1 MAASEPGPRMQQASI
16 SEFFEKNKHFLGF
29 DSLTRSIITAVKEAV
44 DNSLDACEEA
54 RIPPVLDIE
63 IRRVQG
69 RKDELILT
77 AQDNGP
83 GIPYASIDKAF
94 GRLLFGSRFHT
105 ISQTRG
111 QQGIGITGVV
121 LYSQLTTGKHTHIIS
136 KVAEEGMAVYVDIGI
151 DTKRNRALKSNHRRD
166 LWLDGNGEE
175 IPHGVKI
182 EARMK
187 ARYQKGGKSVHQ
199 YLRMTSIVNPHAT
212 ISFRMLDEDGMV
224 IEQASWPAV
233 TEKLPAPV
241 KEILPHPHGVEIGTL
256 QRMLRDSEQ
265 SRLSSFLQ
273 KNFSRVPS
281 ARAQQICEIAEISDK
296 ASPKRLKGEQ
306 VRALQAAFK
315 QVKLMAPPTDCLSPI
330 EDLLIKKGL
339 AKAIDSKFVTT
350 ITRDPCVAD
359 GNPFQVEVGLLF
371 GTDMP
376 SDSPIEVLRF
386 ANRVPLM
393 YQQGGCL
400 LTKVIE
406 SVDWRR
412 YGLEHPGGRGI
423 PKGPVAILIHL
434 ASTHVQFTSEAK
446 EAVSENEVV
455 FDELRRALLEVGRS
469 LKSHKRKSTQ
479 RAKAREKFELINDI
493 LPEIAAKASQILG
506 REVPELTPV
515 ITKIMKA
522 VFIEDEF
529 TWDADEKRTQVNLV
543 LFNYTAR
550 QRSYT
555 LLAKWPERDGVEIV
569 DDSHEGRREVHGLRK
584 WKLDTLESG
593 ESVTLSFAITGLEK
607 DEWTETEMFFRGAGD
622 IIGATRLD
630 EKMLD
635 QMRREEEA
643 GLLQITEPEF
653 EEAIEAFTG
662 VAERAQEADE
672 VGAPEELDVEDE
684 DDEEAVRQTTLEDG
698 WGGGE

>member
-1 MAASEPGPRMQQASI
+1 MQQASI

-29 DSLTRSIITAVKEAV
+29 DSLTRSIITAVKESV

-54 RIPPVLDIE
+54 KIPPVIDIE
-63 IRRVQG
+63 IRKVKG
-69 RKDELILT
+69 KKDELILI

-83 GIPYASIDKAF
+83 GIPYTSIDKVF

-121 LYSQLTTGKHTHIIS
+121 MYSQLTTGKHTHVIS
-136 KVAEEGMAVYVDIGI
+136 KVSEEGVAVHIDIGI
-151 DTKRNRALKSNHRRD
+151 DTRKNRAIKSNHKREP
-166 LWLDGNGEE
+166 WLDENGID

-187 ARYQKGGKSVHQ
+187 GRYQKGRKSVYQ
-199 YLRMTSIVNPHAT
+199 YLRMTSIVNPHAA
-212 ISFRMLDEDGMV
+212 ISFRLVDEDGRV

-256 QRMLRDSEQ
+256 QRMLRESEQ
-265 SRLSSFLQ
+265 RYLSSFLQ
-273 KNFSRVPS
+273 QNFSRVPS

-306 VRALQAAFK
+306 VQNLQAAFK
-315 QVKLMAPPTDCLSPI
+315 KVKLMAPPTDCLSPI

-350 ITRDPCVAD
+350 ITREPCVSN

-386 ANRVPLM
+386 TNRVPLM

-446 EAVSENEVV
+446 EAVSDNEEV
-455 FDELRRALLEVGRS
+455 FDEIRRALLEVGRS

-479 RAKAREKFELINDI
+479 RAKAREKFELVNDI
-493 LPEIAAKASQILG
+493 LPEISAKASQILG
-506 REVPELTPV
+506 REEPELSPV

-522 VFIEDEF
+522 VFIEDEI
-529 TWDADEKRTQVNLV
+529 TWDADEKRTQANFV

-550 QRSYT
+550 PRSYT
-555 LLAKWPERDGVEIV
+555 LLAKWPERDGTEIV
-569 DDSHEGRREVHGLRK
+569 DESHAGRREVHGLRK

-593 ESVTLSFAITGLEK
+593 ESVTLCFAISGLEK
-607 DEWTETEMFFRGAGD
+607 GEWTETEVFFRGAGD

-662 VAERAQEADE
+662 VAERAQDGEPDAE
-672 VGAPEELDVEDE
+672 PKELNNDNE
-684 DDEEAVRQTTLEDG
+684 DDGDAVRQSTLDV

>member
-1 MAASEPGPRMQQASI
+1 MAASESGPRMQQASI

-29 DSLTRSIITAVKEAV
+29 DSLTRSIITAVKESV

-54 RIPPVLDIE
+54 KIPPVIDIE
-63 IRRVQG
+63 IRKVKG
-69 RKDELILT
+69 KKDELILV

-83 GIPYASIDKAF
+83 GIPYSSIDKVF

-121 LYSQLTTGKHTHIIS
+121 MYSQLTTGKHTHVIS
-136 KVAEEGMAVYVDIGI
+136 KVPEEGVAVHLDIGI
-151 DTKRNRALKSNHRRD
+151 DTRKNRAIKSNHKREP
-166 LWLDGNGEE
+166 WLDENDIE
-175 IPHGVKI
+175 IPHGGKV
-182 EARMK
+182 EARRK
-187 ARYQKGGKSVHQ
+187 GRYQKGGKSVHQ
-199 YLRMTSIVNPHAT
+199 YLRMTSIVNPHAA
-212 ISFRMLDEDGMV
+212 ISFRMLDEDGRV

-256 QRMLRDSEQ
+256 QRMLRESGQ
-265 SRLSSFLQ
+265 RRLSSFLQ
-273 KNFSRVPS
+273 QNFSRVPS

-306 VRALQAAFK
+306 IQNLQAAFK
-315 QVKLMAPPTDCLSPI
+315 KVKLMAPPTDCLSPI

-350 ITRDPCVAD
+350 ITREPCVSN

-386 ANRVPLM
+386 TNRVPLM

-446 EAVSENEVV
+446 EAVSENEEV
-455 FDELRRALLEVGRS
+455 FDEIRRALLEVGRS

-479 RAKAREKFELINDI
+479 RAKAREKFELVNDI
-493 LPEIAAKASQILG
+493 LPEISAKASQILG
-506 REVPELTPV
+506 REEPELSPV

-522 VFIEDEF
+522 VFIEDEI
-529 TWDADEKRTQVNLV
+529 TWDADEKRTQAEFV

-550 QRSYT
+550 PRSYT
-555 LLAKWPERDGVEIV
+555 LLAKWPEGDGIEIV
-569 DDSHEGRREVHGLRK
+569 DESHDGRREVYGLRK

-593 ESVTLSFAITGLEK
+593 ESVTLRFAVSGLEK
-607 DEWTETEMFFRGAGD
+607 GEWTETEVFFRGAGD

-662 VAERAQEADE
+662 VSERAQEADE
-672 VGAPEELDVEDE
+672 VDTPEELSEDGDDDE
-684 DDEEAVRQTTLEDG
+684 DAVRQSTLDV

>member
-1 MAASEPGPRMQQASI
+1 MAASESGPRMQQASI

-29 DSLTRSIITAVKEAV
+29 DSLTRSIITAVKESV

-54 RIPPVLDIE
+54 KIPPVIDIE
-63 IRRVQG
+63 IRKVKG
-69 RKDELILT
+69 KKDELILI

-83 GIPYASIDKAF
+83 GIPYTSIDKVF

-121 LYSQLTTGKHTHIIS
+121 MYSQLTTGKHTHVIS
-136 KVAEEGMAVYVDIGI
+136 KVSEEGVAVHIDIGI
-151 DTKRNRALKSNHRRD
+151 DTRKNRAIKSNHKREP
-166 LWLDGNGEE
+166 WLDENGID

-187 ARYQKGGKSVHQ
+187 GRYQKGRKSVYQ
-199 YLRMTSIVNPHAT
+199 YLRMTSIVNPHAA
-212 ISFRMLDEDGMV
+212 ISFCLVDEDGRV

-256 QRMLRDSEQ
+256 QRMLRESEQ
-265 SRLSSFLQ
+265 RYLSSFLQ
-273 KNFSRVPS
+273 QNFSRVPS

-306 VRALQAAFK
+306 VQNLQAAFK
-315 QVKLMAPPTDCLSPI
+315 KVKLMAPPTDCLSPI

-350 ITRDPCVAD
+350 ITREPCVSN

-386 ANRVPLM
+386 TNRVPLM

-446 EAVSENEVV
+446 EAVSDNEEV
-455 FDELRRALLEVGRS
+455 FDEIRRALLEVGRS

-479 RAKAREKFELINDI
+479 RAKAREKFELVNDI
-493 LPEIAAKASQILG
+493 LPEISAKASQILG
-506 REVPELTPV
+506 REEPELSPV

-522 VFIEDEF
+522 VFIEDEI
-529 TWDADEKRTQVNLV
+529 TWDADEKRTQANFV

-550 QRSYT
+550 PRSYT
-555 LLAKWPERDGVEIV
+555 LLAKWPERDGTEIV
-569 DDSHEGRREVHGLRK
+569 DESHAGRREVHGLRK

-593 ESVTLSFAITGLEK
+593 ESVTLCFAISGLEK
-607 DEWTETEMFFRGAGD
+607 GEWTETEVFFRGAGD

-662 VAERAQEADE
+662 VAERAQDGEPNAE
-672 VGAPEELDVEDE
+672 PEELNNDNE
-684 DDEEAVRQTTLEDG
+684 DDGDAVRQSTLDV

>member
-1 MAASEPGPRMQQASI
+1 MQQASI

-29 DSLTRSIITAVKEAV
+29 DSLTRSIITAVKESV

-54 RIPPVLDIE
+54 NIPPVIDIE
-63 IRRVQG
+63 IRKVKG
-69 RKDELILT
+69 KKDELILI

-83 GIPYASIDKAF
+83 GIPYTSIDKVF

-121 LYSQLTTGKHTHIIS
+121 MYSQLTTGKHTHVIS
-136 KVAEEGMAVYVDIGI
+136 KVSEEGVAVHIDIGI
-151 DTKRNRALKSNHRRD
+151 DTRKNRAIKSNHKREP
-166 LWLDGNGEE
+166 WLDENGID

-187 ARYQKGGKSVHQ
+187 GRYQKGRKSVYQ
-199 YLRMTSIVNPHAT
+199 YLRMTSIVNPHAA
-212 ISFRMLDEDGMV
+212 ISFCLVDEDGRV

-256 QRMLRDSEQ
+256 QRMLRESEQ
-265 SRLSSFLQ
+265 RYLSSFLQ
-273 KNFSRVPS
+273 QNFSRVPS

-306 VRALQAAFK
+306 VQNLQAAFK
-315 QVKLMAPPTDCLSPI
+315 KVKLMAPPTDCLSPI

-350 ITRDPCVAD
+350 ITREPCVSN

-386 ANRVPLM
+386 TNRVPLM

-446 EAVSENEVV
+446 EAVSDNEEV
-455 FDELRRALLEVGRS
+455 FDEIRRALLEVGRS

-479 RAKAREKFELINDI
+479 RAKAREKFELVNDI
-493 LPEIAAKASQILG
+493 LPEISAKASQILG
-506 REVPELTPV
+506 REEPELSPV

-522 VFIEDEF
+522 VFIEDEIS
-529 TWDADEKRTQVNLV
+529 WDADEKRPQANFV

-550 QRSYT
+550 PRSYT
-555 LLAKWPERDGVEIV
+555 LLAKWPERDGTEIV
-569 DDSHEGRREVHGLRK
+569 DESHAGRREVHGLRK

-593 ESVTLSFAITGLEK
+593 ESVTLCFAISGLEK
-607 DEWTETEMFFRGAGD
+607 GEWTETEVFFRGAGD

-662 VAERAQEADE
+662 VAERAQDGEPDAE
-672 VGAPEELDVEDE
+672 PKELNNDNE
-684 DDEEAVRQTTLEDG
+684 DDGDAVRQSTLDV

>member
-1 MAASEPGPRMQQASI
+1 MAASESGPRMQQASI

-29 DSLTRSIITAVKEAV
+29 DSLTRSIITAVKESV

-54 RIPPVLDIE
+54 KIPPVIDIE
-63 IRRVQG
+63 IRKVKG
-69 RKDELILT
+69 KKDELILI

-83 GIPYASIDKAF
+83 GIPYTSIDKVF

-121 LYSQLTTGKHTHIIS
+121 MYSQLTTGKHTHVIS
-136 KVAEEGMAVYVDIGI
+136 KVSEEGVAVHIDIGI
-151 DTKRNRALKSNHRRD
+151 DTRKNRAIKSNHKREP
-166 LWLDGNGEE
+166 WLDENGID

-187 ARYQKGGKSVHQ
+187 GRYQKGRKSVYQ
-199 YLRMTSIVNPHAT
+199 YLRMTSIVNPHAA
-212 ISFRMLDEDGMV
+212 ISFCLVDEDGRV

-256 QRMLRDSEQ
+256 QRMLRESEQ
-265 SRLSSFLQ
+265 RYLSSFLQ
-273 KNFSRVPS
+273 QNFSRVPS

-306 VRALQAAFK
+306 VQNLQAAFK
-315 QVKLMAPPTDCLSPI
+315 KVKLMAPPTDCLSPI

-339 AKAIDSKFVTT
+339 AKAIDSKFVAT
-350 ITRDPCVAD
+350 ITREPSVSN

-386 ANRVPLM
+386 TNRVPLM

-446 EAVSENEVV
+446 EAVSDNEEV
-455 FDELRRALLEVGRS
+455 FDEIRRALLEVGRS

-479 RAKAREKFELINDI
+479 RAKAREKFELVNDI
-493 LPEIAAKASQILG
+493 LPEISAKASQILG
-506 REVPELTPV
+506 REEPELSPV

-522 VFIEDEF
+522 VFIEDEIS
-529 TWDADEKRTQVNLV
+529 WDADEKRTQANFV

-550 QRSYT
+550 PRSYT
-555 LLAKWPERDGVEIV
+555 LLAKWPERDGTEIV
-569 DDSHEGRREVHGLRK
+569 DESHAGRREVHGLRK

-593 ESVTLSFAITGLEK
+593 ESVTLCFAISGLEK
-607 DEWTETEMFFRGAGD
+607 GEWTETEVFFRGAGD

-662 VAERAQEADE
+662 VAERAQDGEPDAEPKELNNDNE
-672 VGAPEELDVEDE
+672 DDGDAGRQSTLDV
-684 DDEEAVRQTTLEDG
+684 

>member
-1 MAASEPGPRMQQASI
+1 MAASESGPRMQQASI

-29 DSLTRSIITAVKEAV
+29 DSLTRSIITAVKESV

-54 RIPPVLDIE
+54 NIPPVIDIE
-63 IRRVQG
+63 IRKVKG
-69 RKDELILT
+69 KKDELILI

-83 GIPYASIDKAF
+83 GIPYTSIDKVF

-121 LYSQLTTGKHTHIIS
+121 MYSQLTTGKHTHVIS
-136 KVAEEGMAVYVDIGI
+136 KVSEEGVAVHIDIGI
-151 DTKRNRALKSNHRRD
+151 DTRKNRAIKSNHKREP
-166 LWLDGNGEE
+166 WLDENGID

-187 ARYQKGGKSVHQ
+187 GRYQKGRKSVHQ
-199 YLRMTSIVNPHAT
+199 YLRMTSIVNPHAA
-212 ISFRMLDEDGMV
+212 ISFRLVDEDGRV

-256 QRMLRDSEQ
+256 QRMLRESNQ
-265 SRLSSFLQ
+265 RRLSSFLQ
-273 KNFSRVPS
+273 QNFSRVPS

-306 VRALQAAFK
+306 IQNLQAAFK
-315 QVKLMAPPTDCLSPI
+315 KVKLMAPPTDCLSPI

-350 ITRDPCVAD
+350 ITREPCVSN

-386 ANRVPLM
+386 TNRVPLM

-446 EAVSENEVV
+446 EAVSENEEV
-455 FDELRRALLEVGRS
+455 FDEIRRALLEVGRS

-479 RAKAREKFELINDI
+479 RAKAREKFELVNDI
-493 LPEIAAKASQILG
+493 LPEISAKASQILG
-506 REVPELTPV
+506 REEPELSPV

-522 VFIEDEF
+522 VFIEDEI
-529 TWDADEKRTQVNLV
+529 TWDADEKRTQADFV

-550 QRSYT
+550 PRSYT
-555 LLAKWPERDGVEIV
+555 LLAKWPERDGTEIV
-569 DDSHEGRREVHGLRK
+569 DESHEGRREVHGLRK

-593 ESVTLSFAITGLEK
+593 ESVTLHFAISGLEK
-607 DEWTETEMFFRGAGD
+607 GEWMETEVFFRGAGD

-662 VAERAQEADE
+662 VAERAQDGEPDAE
-672 VGAPEELDVEDE
+672 PEEFNDGDE
-684 DDEEAVRQTTLEDG
+684 DDEEAVRQSTLDV

>member
-1 MAASEPGPRMQQASI
+1 MAASKPGPRMQQASI

-29 DSLTRSIITAVKEAV
+29 DSLTRSIITAVKESV

-54 RIPPVLDIE
+54 RISPVIDIE
-63 IRRVQG
+63 IRKVKG
-69 RKDELILT
+69 KKDELILL

-121 LYSQLTTGKHTHIIS
+121 MYSQLTTGKHTHIIS
-136 KVAEEGMAVYVDIGI
+136 KVVEEGVAVHVDIGI
-151 DTKRNRALKSNHRRD
+151 DTHGID
-166 LWLDGNGEE
+166 

-182 EARMK
+182 EAHMK
-187 ARYQKGGKSVHQ
+187 ARYQKGQKSVYQ
-199 YLRMTSIVNPHAT
+199 YLRMTSIVNPHAA
-212 ISFRMLDEDGMV
+212 ISFRMLDEDGRV

-256 QRMLRDSEQ
+256 QRMLRESEQ
-265 SRLSSFLQ
+265 RRLSSFLQ

-306 VRALQAAFK
+306 VRALQGAFK

-350 ITRDPCVAD
+350 ITREPCVSN

-386 ANRVPLM
+386 TNRVPLM

-446 EAVSENEVV
+446 EAVSENEEV

-479 RAKAREKFELINDI
+479 RAKAREKFELVNDI

-506 REVPELTPV
+506 REEPELAPV

-522 VFIEDEF
+522 VFIEDDIS
-529 TWDADEKRTQVNLV
+529 WDADEKRTQANFV

-550 QRSYT
+550 PRSYT
-555 LLAKWPERDGVEIV
+555 LLAKWPERDGVEVV
-569 DDSHEGRREVHGLRK
+569 DESHEGRREVYGLRK

-593 ESVTLSFAITGLEK
+593 ESVTLRFAITGLEK
-607 DEWTETEMFFRGAGD
+607 DEWTETEVFFRGAGD

-662 VAERAQEADE
+662 VAERAQETDE
-672 VGAPEELDVEDE
+672 VEAPEELDE
-684 DDEEAVRQTTLEDG
+684 DDEDAVRQTTLEDG

>member
-1 MAASEPGPRMQQASI
+1 MAASESGPRMQQASI

-29 DSLTRSIITAVKEAV
+29 DSLTRSIITAVKESV

-54 RIPPVLDIE
+54 KIPPVIDIE
-63 IRRVQG
+63 IRKVKG
-69 RKDELILT
+69 KKDELILI

-83 GIPYASIDKAF
+83 GIPYTSIDKVF

-121 LYSQLTTGKHTHIIS
+121 MYSQLTTGKHTHVIS
-136 KVAEEGMAVYVDIGI
+136 KVSEEGVAVHIDIGI
-151 DTKRNRALKSNHRRD
+151 DTRKNRAIKSNHKREP
-166 LWLDGNGEE
+166 WLDENGID

-187 ARYQKGGKSVHQ
+187 GRYQKGRKSVYQ
-199 YLRMTSIVNPHAT
+199 YLRMTSIVNPHAA
-212 ISFRMLDEDGMV
+212 ISFCLVDEDGRV

-256 QRMLRDSEQ
+256 QRMLRESDQ
-265 SRLSSFLQ
+265 RYLSSFLQ
-273 KNFSRVPS
+273 QNFSRVPS

-306 VRALQAAFK
+306 VQNLQAAFK
-315 QVKLMAPPTDCLSPI
+315 KVKLMAPPTDCLSPI

-350 ITRDPCVAD
+350 ITREPCVSN

-386 ANRVPLM
+386 TNRVPLM

-446 EAVSENEVV
+446 EAVSDNEEV
-455 FDELRRALLEVGRS
+455 FDEIRRALLEVGRS

-479 RAKAREKFELINDI
+479 RAKAREKFELVNDI
-493 LPEIAAKASQILG
+493 LPEISAKASQILG
-506 REVPELTPV
+506 REEPELSPV

-522 VFIEDEF
+522 VFIEDEIS
-529 TWDADEKRTQVNLV
+529 WDADEKRTQANFV

-550 QRSYT
+550 PRSYT
-555 LLAKWPERDGVEIV
+555 LLAKWPERDGTEIV
-569 DDSHEGRREVHGLRK
+569 DESHAGRREVHGLRK

-593 ESVTLSFAITGLEK
+593 ESVTLCFAISGLEK
-607 DEWTETEMFFRGAGD
+607 GEWTETEVFFRGAGD

-662 VAERAQEADE
+662 VAERAQDGEPDAE
-672 VGAPEELDVEDE
+672 PKELNNDNE
-684 DDEEAVRQTTLEDG
+684 DDGDAVRQSTLDV

>member
-1 MAASEPGPRMQQASI
+1 MQQASI

-29 DSLTRSIITAVKEAV
+29 DSLTRSIITAVKESV

-54 RIPPVLDIE
+54 KIPPVIDIE
-63 IRRVQG
+63 IRKVKG
-69 RKDELILT
+69 KKDELILV

-83 GIPYASIDKAF
+83 GIPYSSIDKVF

-121 LYSQLTTGKHTHIIS
+121 MYSQLTTGKHTHVIS
-136 KVAEEGMAVYVDIGI
+136 KVPEEGVAVHLDIGI
-151 DTKRNRALKSNHRRD
+151 DTRKNRAIKSNHKREP
-166 LWLDGNGEE
+166 WLDENDIE
-175 IPHGVKI
+175 IPHGVKV

-187 ARYQKGGKSVHQ
+187 GRYQKGGKSVHQ
-199 YLRMTSIVNPHAT
+199 YLRMTSIVNPHAA
-212 ISFRMLDEDGMV
+212 ISFRMLDEDGRV

-256 QRMLRDSEQ
+256 QRMLRESGQ
-265 SRLSSFLQ
+265 RRLSSFLQ
-273 KNFSRVPS
+273 QNFSRVPS

-306 VRALQAAFK
+306 IQNLQAAFK
-315 QVKLMAPPTDCLSPI
+315 KVKLMAPPTDCLSPI

-350 ITRDPCVAD
+350 ITREPCVSN

-386 ANRVPLM
+386 TNRVPLM

-446 EAVSENEVV
+446 EAVSENEEV
-455 FDELRRALLEVGRS
+455 FDEIRRALLEVGRS

-479 RAKAREKFELINDI
+479 RAKAREKFELVNDI
-493 LPEIAAKASQILG
+493 LPEISAKASQILG
-506 REVPELTPV
+506 REEPELSPV

-522 VFIEDEF
+522 VFIEDEI
-529 TWDADEKRTQVNLV
+529 TWDADEKRTQAEFV

-550 QRSYT
+550 PRSYT
-555 LLAKWPERDGVEIV
+555 LLAKWPEGDGIEIV
-569 DDSHEGRREVHGLRK
+569 DESHDGRREVYGLRK

-593 ESVTLSFAITGLEK
+593 ESVTLRFAVSGLEK
-607 DEWTETEMFFRGAGD
+607 GEWTETEVFFRGAGD

-662 VAERAQEADE
+662 VSERAQEADE
-672 VGAPEELDVEDE
+672 VDTPEELSEDGDDDE
-684 DDEEAVRQTTLEDG
+684 DAVRQSTLDV

>member
-1 MAASEPGPRMQQASI
+1 MAASESGPRMQQASI

-29 DSLTRSIITAVKEAV
+29 DSLTRSIITAVKESV

-54 RIPPVLDIE
+54 KIPPVIDIE
-63 IRRVQG
+63 IRKVKG
-69 RKDELILT
+69 KKDELILV

-83 GIPYASIDKAF
+83 GIPYSSIDKVF

-121 LYSQLTTGKHTHIIS
+121 MYSQLTTGKHTHVIS
-136 KVAEEGMAVYVDIGI
+136 KVPEEGVAVHLDIGI
-151 DTKRNRALKSNHRRD
+151 DTRKNRAIKSNHKREP
-166 LWLDGNGEE
+166 WLDENDIE
-175 IPHGVKI
+175 IPHGVKV

-187 ARYQKGGKSVHQ
+187 GRYQKGGKSVHQ
-199 YLRMTSIVNPHAT
+199 YLRMTSIVNPHAA
-212 ISFRMLDEDGMV
+212 ISFRMLDEDGRV

-256 QRMLRDSEQ
+256 QRMLRESGQ
-265 SRLSSFLQ
+265 RRLSSFLQ
-273 KNFSRVPS
+273 QNFSRVPS

-306 VRALQAAFK
+306 IQNLQAAFK
-315 QVKLMAPPTDCLSPI
+315 KVKLMAPPTDCLSPI

-350 ITRDPCVAD
+350 ITREPCVSN

-386 ANRVPLM
+386 TNRVPLM

-446 EAVSENEVV
+446 EAVSENEEV
-455 FDELRRALLEVGRS
+455 FDEIRRALLEVGRS

-479 RAKAREKFELINDI
+479 RAKAREKFELVNDI
-493 LPEIAAKASQILG
+493 LPEISAKASQILG
-506 REVPELTPV
+506 REEPELSPV

-522 VFIEDEF
+522 VFIEDEI
-529 TWDADEKRTQVNLV
+529 TWDADEKRTQAEFV

-550 QRSYT
+550 PRSYT
-555 LLAKWPERDGVEIV
+555 LLAKWPEGDGIEIV
-569 DDSHEGRREVHGLRK
+569 DESHDGRREVYGLRK

-593 ESVTLSFAITGLEK
+593 ESVTLRFAVSGLEK
-607 DEWTETEMFFRGAGD
+607 GEWTETEVFFRGAGD

-662 VAERAQEADE
+662 VSERAQEADE
-672 VGAPEELDVEDE
+672 VDTPEELSEDGDDDE
-684 DDEEAVRQTTLEDG
+684 DAVRQSTLDV